1 MFKQLG
7 LWSKNK
13 MRLHIWVVRTFSIK
27 YCFEKLVFA
36 VPFSK
41 HLTALSHN
49 KFFGLDLEF
58 MSDMVNDQT

>member
-1 MFKQLG
+1 MFKPLG

-27 YCFEKLVFA
+27 YCFKKLVFA

-58 MSDMVNDQT
+58 ICDMVNEN